1 MANSSS
7 AGAFRGW
14 DGDTSGE
21 GVRFGDGVKDD
32 DDASVR
38 GSALSSGSSMP
49 EGNDDDQ
56 HEQTDLLWRPNWSGD
71 ECSDGSWHGKPSGGG
86 ESEAEETR
94 GSGEAGSGHG
104 GNYGIL
110 TANWGGHWS
119 ENALQQHMLRDL
131 KSTPC
136 HILCVQEAEQDF
148 FDHLRSEPGT
158 DDGGRRRGSRFI
170 GVRGP
175 EPVSFHSLMI
185 CARKSLVSG
194 LRLMLF
200 HRTLDGPYQPKTKKA
215 RKRKRRGKLKAG
227 S

>member
-32 DDASVR
+32 DEASVR

-94 GSGEAGSGHG
+94 GNGEAGSGHG

-110 TANWGGHWS
+110 TANWGGHWKES
-119 ENALQQHMLRDL
+119 ALQEHMLHDL
-131 KSTPC
+131 KSSPC
-136 HILCVQEAEQDF
+136 HILCVQEAEENF
-148 FDHLRSEPGT
+148 FNHLRSEPNT
-158 DDGGRRRGSRFI
+158 DDRGGA
-170 GVRGP
+170 
-175 EPVSFHSLMI
+175 EKAVSS
-185 CARKSLVSG
+185 
-194 LRLMLF
+194 
-200 HRTLDGPYQPKTKKA
+200 
-215 RKRKRRGKLKAG
+215 
-227 S
+227 